1 MLETPK
7 VEPPSL
13 LAQGG
18 LVAVRVGFSVGLDHL
33 QDLPPHVTV
42 LGQDPH
48 VVCDQ
53 GNGPFAAVV
62 NDLQRMLN
70 EDKI

>member
-1 MLETPK
+1 MLETPN
-7 VEPPSL
+7 VLPPSL
-13 LAQGG
+13 LGQGR
-18 LVAVRVGFSVGLDHL
+18 LVAVSVRLPVGLDHL

-53 GNGPFAAVV
+53 GNGPFTAVV
-62 NDLQRMLN
+62 HDLQSMLN
-70 EDKI
+70 